1 MKTKTPLLGIFR
13 NVTGANSLALSHFLF
28 QSRKKRVASR
38 PSSKMACLPSC
49 SKKKFL
55 THQKSSRS
63 TNPIWQQSP
72 NPPHPGGFI
81 ISQHHITAL
90 SSRIRSY
97 IPQTRLFTTSQPK
110 APRNNGELSKDRE
123 LSIQSLHLSS
133 PRPDHFLHHP
143 SYRPSHHCQ

>member
-13 NVTGANSLALSHFLF
+13 NVTGANSLALAHFLC

-38 PSSKMACLPSC
+38 PSSKMACSPSC

-72 NPPHPGGFI
+72 NPPHLGGFI
-81 ISQHHITAL
+81 ISHHYL
-90 SSRIRSY
+90 RRSDHTP
-97 IPQTRLFTTSQPK
+97 PQTRLFTTSQLK

-123 LSIQSLHLSS
+123 LSIQSLHLSN
-133 PRPDHFLHHP
+133 PRPNHFLHRP
-143 SYRPSHHCQ
+143 SYRPSHHYQ